1 MSEKS
6 KALLAGTAVGRRLI
20 ALLTIWNGGTPER
33 LSTYIADNY
42 TAEALAKYSV
52 DQRLDWH
59 LALREE
65 TGRVRVEQ
73 IMASEDHAV
82 ILVLQAEQGG
92 VFYYCD
98 MRVTD
103 EYPHKIRV
111 FNLRQL
117 HGTDI
122 DVKPFEEEL
131 NG

>member
-20 ALLTIWNGGTPER
+20 ALLTIWNSGAADR
-33 LSTYIADNY
+33 LSTYIAENY
-42 TAEALAKYSV
+42 TTEALAKYPLA
-52 DQRLDWH
+52 QRLEWH
-59 LALREE
+59 LALREQ

-82 ILVLQAEQGG
+82 ILVLKAEQGG

-122 DVKPFEEEL
+122 DVKPFAEEL
-131 NG
+131 